1 MIQQHAAD
9 VAAAENMF
17 PIPKRE
23 TRVAPRF
30 PTFLLN
36 MPTGLYYVIRQIAR
50 FRTDR
55 QPADFLQQNIF
66 VINA

>member
-1 MIQQHAAD
+1 MIQQHVAD
-9 VAAAENMF
+9 VAAAEKMF

-23 TRVAPRF
+23 TRVVPRF
-30 PTFLLN
+30 PNFFLN
-36 MPTGLYYVIRQIAR
+36 MRTGVDYVIRRIAR

-55 QPADFLQQNIF
+55 QPADFLQKNIF

>member
-1 MIQQHAAD
+1 MIQQHVAD

-30 PTFLLN
+30 PTFFLN
-36 MPTGLYYVIRQIAR
+36 MRTGLDYVIQRIAR
-50 FRTDR
+50 FRKDR

>member
-1 MIQQHAAD
+1 MIQQHVAD
-9 VAAAENMF
+9 VAAAEKMF

-23 TRVAPRF
+23 THIAPRF
-30 PTFLLN
+30 PTFFLN
-36 MPTGLYYVIRQIAR
+36 MRTGFDYVIWRVVR

-55 QPADFLQQNIF
+55 QPAHFLQQNIF

>member
-1 MIQQHAAD
+1 MIQQHVAD
-9 VAAAENMF
+9 VAAAEKMF

-23 TRVAPRF
+23 AHIAPRF
-30 PTFLLN
+30 PTFFLN
-36 MPTGLYYVIRQIAR
+36 MRTGLDYVIRRIAR
-50 FRTDR
+50 FQTDR